1 MTPFDSYRTL
11 EKQHQSRARYWSM
24 LQVMDPRDQS
34 QSKQILQVWTPLDT
48 RVMKVAPVGDT
59 TAAAIYDVLQLV
71 MGDDDGF
78 TYSVQM
84 ETDHALEMVEQVLD
98 CLSAS
103 GNERAQE
110 MVAALRDERPRP
122 DFRRPPNS
130 TRPARAA

>member
-1 MTPFDSYRTL
+1 MQ
-11 EKQHQSRARYWSM
+11 E
-24 LQVMDPRDQS
+24 VMDPRDPS
-34 QSKQILQVWTPLDT
+34 EPKQVLQVWTPLDA

-71 MGDDDGF
+71 MGDDEGF
-78 TYSVQM
+78 TYAVQM

-110 MVAALRDERPRP
+110 MVAALREERPKP
-122 DFRRPPNS
+122 VFRRPPNS